1 MTAATSGVRMAGV
14 TGKEVRVHG
23 GTMKHRFVLLGWI
36 YARELWQGLISNHD
50 EGQVAHRAVV
60 LSIVD

>member
-1 MTAATSGVRMAGV
+1 MAGV